1 MLEGNLLE
9 VDGWWGVI
17 LAAKPFMPRKNVFF
31 YKNYFMGLVYAGITL
46 ISGEDLILAKRNI
59 IGEEEIKQITV
70 SMLVDTGGVY
80 MCINETIKEQLQLP
94 VIEKRKGQMANGET
108 VEYDL
113 VGPIEVKFKNRRCNV
128 DTIVLPGENEL
139 LLGAIPIYDMPAR
152 VPFIKL
158 LQ

>member
-1 MLEGNLLE
+1 
-9 VDGWWGVI
+9 
-17 LAAKPFMPRKNVFF
+17 
-31 YKNYFMGLVYAGITL
+31 
-46 ISGEDLILAKRNI
+46 
-59 IGEEEIKQITV
+59 
-70 SMLVDTGGVY
+70 MLVDTGGVY